1 MPHDLTDRDLRQR
14 DLVPPQRLAATTAT
28 VVGVGAV
35 GRQVALQLAAL
46 GVPRLRLID
55 PDSVE
60 VVNLAP
66 QGYFEDDLGRAK
78 VKATAELCRRINPAV
93 KLTLVAERF
102 RRSDAVPDGSA
113 DAPGDG
119 GGIFGGGDASG
130 GSDASGGGGG
140 GGGGGCVFCCVDRI
154 DTRRFVF
161 EAVRDTAAFFADA
174 RMSGEAVRVLTVT
187 DPLSREHYPTTWF
200 GQDEAYAGGCTSRS
214 TIFTA
219 NIAAGLML
227 EQLSRHLRRLP
238 LDADLQLNLLTS
250 ELSVTEPMPAR
261 AR

>member
-1 MPHDLTDRDLRQR
+1 MPYDLTDRDLRQR

-28 VVGVGAV
+28 IVGVGAV

-55 PDSVE
+55 PDTVE

-66 QGYFEDDLGRAK
+66 QGYFEDDLGRTK
-78 VKATAELCRRINPAV
+78 VEAAAELCRRINPGV
-93 KLTLVAERF
+93 EVTLVAERF
-102 RRSDAVPDGSA
+102 RRSDALPDGSA
-113 DAPGDG
+113 DAPGNG
-119 GGIFGGGDASG
+119 GGIYG
-130 GSDASGGGGG
+130 GSDASGGG

-174 RMSGEAVRVLTVT
+174 RMSGEAIRVLTVT
-187 DPLSREHYPTTWF
+187 DPVSRGHYPTTWF
-200 GQDEAYAGGCTSRS
+200 GQEQAYAGGCTSRS

-250 ELSVTEPMPAR
+250 ELSVTEPVPAC